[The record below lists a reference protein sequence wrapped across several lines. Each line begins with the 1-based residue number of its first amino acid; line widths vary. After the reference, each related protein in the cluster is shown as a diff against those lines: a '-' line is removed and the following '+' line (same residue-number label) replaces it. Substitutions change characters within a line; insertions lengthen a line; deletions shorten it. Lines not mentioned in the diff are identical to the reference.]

1 MAFRKINIAEYDI
14 NPFTAVGK
22 QWMLH
27 IYKNR
32 VTAVNFTPVKTVDGA
47 VGYGYSAPQDTLDML
62 CDEVSQ
68 HCSLGNVLFSNVHTG
83 HIYDR
88 HPLGAKQ
95 LTPDAVGNRDSVV
108 TVGFKGKDGKTR
120 FVTVSR
126 SFTKVMLECK
136 NADGTDK
143 RNVIVKK
150 AVPGLSNPSNY
161 DSSTDGQVLKDCKHT
176 PDKAGGSWESDCTD
190 ATKIKGY
197 LPSQDKAR
205 IVTRKILGEEV
216 KIAEEPQVGHPK
228 KGEYTLQKMSP
239 NDARKVCGQY
249 YDKKK
254 DYESYL
260 KCQLALRGSVKYQ
273 GYNPFGQAGK
283 APVKV
288 NSAAP
293 QAVGVTQYPEGSYAS
308 YASSWIYNIN
318 QLNLHNLEYENDE
331 EFKAEQTAR
340 LTDDLLDY
348 MGTYNNGYMWATAG
362 CQSYDWDNFWLVANS
377 NNFTCELFDGGMSTG
392 NMLYNSELLQ
402 TAFYDETPEWLYESF
417 GVDKEKIPANRI
429 AGSSAICADAKA
441 CPEVVY
447 DPEEEE
453 NEE

>member
-1 MAFRKINIAEYDI
+1 
-14 NPFTAVGK
+14 
-22 QWMLH
+22 
-27 IYKNR
+27 
-32 VTAVNFTPVKTVDGA
+32 
-47 VGYGYSAPQDTLDML
+47 
-62 CDEVSQ
+62 
-68 HCSLGNVLFSNVHTG
+68 
-83 HIYDR
+83 
-88 HPLGAKQ
+88 
-95 LTPDAVGNRDSVV
+95 
-108 TVGFKGKDGKTR
+108 
-120 FVTVSR
+120 
-126 SFTKVMLECK
+126 
-136 NADGTDK
+136 
-143 RNVIVKK
+143 
-150 AVPGLSNPSNY
+150 
-161 DSSTDGQVLKDCKHT
+161 VLKDCKHT
-176 PDKAGGSWESDCTD
+176 PDKAGGSWESDCAD
-190 ATKIKGY
+190 AEKIKGY

-205 IVTRKILGEEV
+205 IVTRKIQGEEV
-216 KIAEEPQVGHPK
+216 KVSEEPQVGHPK

-239 NDARKVCGQY
+239 KDAKKVCGQY

-288 NSAAP
+288 SSAAP

-429 AGSSAICADAKA
+429 AGSSVICADAKA